1 MLWQQWSALFFLG
14 ATGGWMAFDGARA
27 LIVGDYVTPKSG
39 SYAGQLGPWA
49 TLLRKAGVDPRSTAV
64 KWTFVAQ
71 GAATLASLVAMLL
84 RAPWAP
90 TACLA
95 CAIAGLWYLPVGT
108 AFSAIAT
115 GLLLWA
121 RMAG

>member
-1 MLWQQWSALFFLG
+1 MPWQQWIALLPLG
-14 ATGGWMAFDGARA
+14 ITGGWMTFDGARA

-39 SYAGQLGPWA
+39 SHAGQLGPWA
-49 TLLRKAGVDPRSTAV
+49 ALLRKAGVDPRSTAV
-64 KWTFVAQ
+64 KWTFIVE
-71 GAATLASLVAMLL
+71 GIATIGSLVALL
-84 RAPWAP
+84 CGASWGT

-95 CAIAGLWYLPVGT
+95 CAIVGLWYLPVGT
-108 AFSAIAT
+108 AFCAIAT